1 MEIVAGERRVK
12 LSVREFAE
20 FRIGPRLITRGP
32 SGYWRA
38 RLGQEWHET
47 LRETTSRHLPHA
59 CFEQVVKGF
68 LQQGGWSFEME
79 GRIDQMVEENG
90 RVRVTEVK
98 TTTTP
103 LPVDEKDLRDRF
115 PHYFVQLACY
125 LSLLEAT
132 HPKNHKPF
140 DGEILFIDVAGG
152 FPQTI
157 PLEHDHKAL
166 FAEQANRIL
175 PFLEER
181 RRGSERLRSLAT
193 VKPFEILRPGQ
204 KETIRELKNFGDGCP
219 TLLFQAPTGFGKTGI
234 LLEFAFRNLKRGL
247 YDRVLYLTG
256 KATGQGEVV
265 NHVRR
270 MAPDGNLRYMQIR
283 NQREHALDSSG
294 RDARQNAE
302 ELNRRWLAEDIKP
315 ERLFKEGCVT
325 LEKVRALGANTGIPP
340 YEITRACLPYADLWV
355 GDYNY
360 VFQPSSARLI
370 EDQQGHVPER
380 TILIVDEAHN
390 LPARVASSLSP
401 CFDDGATARLRFELR
416 ELGNFKTLDELLGK
430 WGRFLSMRRSGEVLD
445 LDVTYDATDLLEQF
459 SEILTVHPLPHDKL
473 TFENFNL
480 LWEYARAFNLLEDGS
495 PRQMWAPDDGKLEI
509 ACLDASKHIEE
520 KLSAFGLRVLTSATL
535 EPIDEFA
542 AECGLCQDSY
552 EVTQGEAPWR
562 EGACRMA
569 VDARVDTRFSSRSEH
584 YQLTAETI
592 SVAAE
597 KASNPVAAFFPSY
610 RYAEEIY
617 DLLSEKSGQSVKL
630 QPRLTK
636 LEERIAFLEDAL
648 ENADVLLLILGS
660 SFSESIDLLGG
671 RIETALVIGPA
682 LPAVTAL
689 REARL
694 ESIRK
699 GGREKAFRRVYQIP
713 GMRKVNQAIGRL
725 VRHPGHRAKVLL
737 HGRRFTLNEYQ
748 NLLDAEYRDIVVFH
762 DGDTLSHWLAEP
774 LYNDGAGK
782 DPLDP
787 SNSIA
792 FDSARQ

>member
-1 MEIVAGERRVK
+1 
-12 LSVREFAE
+12 
-20 FRIGPRLITRGP
+20 
-32 SGYWRA
+32 
-38 RLGQEWHET
+38 
-47 LRETTSRHLPHA
+47 
-59 CFEQVVKGF
+59 
-68 LQQGGWSFEME
+68 
-79 GRIDQMVEENG
+79 
-90 RVRVTEVK
+90 
-98 TTTTP
+98 
-103 LPVDEKDLRDRF
+103 
-115 PHYFVQLACY
+115 
-125 LSLLEAT
+125 
-132 HPKNHKPF
+132 
-140 DGEILFIDVAGG
+140 
-152 FPQTI
+152 
-157 PLEHDHKAL
+157 
-166 FAEQANRIL
+166 
-175 PFLEER
+175 
-181 RRGSERLRSLAT
+181 
-193 VKPFEILRPGQ
+193 
-204 KETIRELKNFGDGCP
+204 
-219 TLLFQAPTGFGKTGI
+219 
-234 LLEFAFRNLKRGL
+234 
-247 YDRVLYLTG
+247 
-256 KATGQGEVV
+256 
-265 NHVRR
+265 
-270 MAPDGNLRYMQIR
+270 
-283 NQREHALDSSG
+283 
-294 RDARQNAE
+294 
-302 ELNRRWLAEDIKP
+302 
-315 ERLFKEGCVT
+315 
-325 LEKVRALGANTGIPP
+325 
-340 YEITRACLPYADLWV
+340 
-355 GDYNY
+355 
-360 VFQPSSARLI
+360 
-370 EDQQGHVPER
+370 DQQGHLPVR

-416 ELGNFKTLDELLGK
+416 ELGNFKTLDGLLGK

-445 LDVTYDATDLLEQF
+445 LEVVYEATDLLEQF
-459 SEILTVHPLPHDKL
+459 SEILTVHPLPHDKF

-480 LWEYARAFNLLEDGS
+480 LWEYARAYSLLEDGS

-542 AECGLCQDSY
+542 TECGLCSDSY
-552 EVTQGEAPWR
+552 EVIHGKAPWR
-562 EGACRMA
+562 KGAFKVA

-592 SVAAE
+592 SAVAE
-597 KASNPVAAFFPSY
+597 KAGNPVVAFFPSY

-617 DLLSEKSGQSVKL
+617 DLLSEKAGQSVKL
-630 QPRLTK
+630 QPRLSK

-648 ENADVLLLILGS
+648 KKADVLLLILGS

-699 GGREKAFRRVYQIP
+699 GGRKKAFRRVYQIP

-737 HGRRFTLNEYQ
+737 HGRRFTLTEYQ
-748 NLLDAEYRDIVVFH
+748 NLLDAEYRTVIVFN

-774 LYNDGAGK
+774 PYNDGAGK